1 MEEQSL
7 FIARV
12 MATAVLSTGFLVVIG
27 LVARILWRKGSPKD
41 RELPVSPERLERLEL
56 AVDAIALEVER
67 ISEAQ
72 RFAVTLLSERLPT
85 KADDRLAIP
94 TPRAAQQRHDTPH

>member
-27 LVARILWRKGSPKD
+27 LVARILWRKGSVQN

-72 RFAVTLLSERLPT
+72 RFTVNLLSERLPT
-85 KADDRLAIP
+85 KAGDRVAIP
-94 TPRAAQQRHDTPH
+94 APRAAQQRHDTPH

>member
-1 MEEQSL
+1 MEEQSR
-7 FIARV
+7 FIAEI
-12 MATAVLSTGFLVVIG
+12 MATIVLSIGALVVIG
-27 LVARILWRKGSPKD
+27 LGARILWRKGSIKD
-41 RELPVSPERLERLEL
+41 RELPVSPERLDRLEL

-72 RFAVTLLSERLPT
+72 RFAVNLLSERLPT

-94 TPRAAQQRHDTPH
+94 AARAAQQRHDTPH